1 MPDIGLF
8 ELLIIGIVLF
18 FVVGPERMPEF
29 FSQIARWVRQGR
41 GWMGQFRDE
50 LKRETSDIS
59 TPLADAKKD
68 IEQGMDSIS
77 MTARDIAASVQ
88 EKDIVA
94 DVDSGKAQDKD

>member
-18 FVVGPERMPEF
+18 LVVGPERMPDF
-29 FSQIARWVRQGR
+29 FSQIGRWMRYGR
-41 GWMGQFRDE
+41 SWMGQFRAE
-50 LKRETSDIS
+50 LQRETSDIS
-59 TPLADAKKD
+59 APLTDAKKD
-68 IEQGMDSIS
+68 IEQGMDSLS

-88 EKDIVA
+88 EKDVAA